1 MSGAGGA
8 DTTTQKNSGTGGTV
22 KAVRIHET
30 GGPEVLVY
38 EEVPV
43 PSPGQGQVL
52 VRIEA
57 ASVNQVDA
65 AVRSGAF
72 PTPKKPPK
80 TIGSDGAG
88 VVEAVGP
95 EVVGVKTGDEV
106 FFQGLGIGSEGSY
119 AEYVLVAQEQCVP
132 KPASLS
138 FAEAAAMGLVFPT
151 AYYALVRK
159 GDLQPGETVLVQ
171 GASGGVGTASV
182 QLAKALGARVLATV
196 GSEEAARRVRDLGAD
211 EVIVYKTSDVGAE
224 VARLT
229 DGRGVDL
236 IHELVVSENLP
247 ADIGMIA
254 KRGRIV
260 CTGRGP
266 RPDVTV
272 PIGAAVGKDASLLFM
287 STANAGRAG
296 VAEMMREIARLAEH
310 GKIRPV
316 IWKILKLSEARTAH
330 ELLAEHH
337 VGKIV
342 LVP

>member
-1 MSGAGGA
+1 
-8 DTTTQKNSGTGGTV
+8 V

-38 EEVPV
+38 EEVATPT
-43 PSPGQGQVL
+43 PGPGQVL

-57 ASVNQVDA
+57 ASVNPVDI
-65 AVRSGAF
+65 AVRAGAF

-95 EVVGVKTGDEV
+95 EVGGVHAGDEV

-119 AEYVLVAQEQCVP
+119 AEYALVAAEQCVP

-182 QLAKALGARVLATV
+182 QLAKALGARVLATA
-196 GSEEAARRVRDLGAD
+196 GSEEAARLVRDLGAD
-211 EVIVYKTSDVGAE
+211 EVIVYRTRDVGAE

-229 DGRGVDL
+229 EGRGVDL

-247 ADIGMIA
+247 ADIAMIA
-254 KRGRIV
+254 RRGRIV
-260 CTGRGP
+260 CTGQGP
-266 RPDVTV
+266 RPDVAV
-272 PIGAAVGKDASLLFM
+272 PIGAAIGKDVSLLFM

-296 VAEMMREIARLAEH
+296 VAEMMREIARLVEQ
-310 GKIRPV
+310 GRIRPV
-316 IWKILKLSEARTAH
+316 VWKTLKLSEARTAH
-330 ELLAEHH
+330 ELLAGHH

>member
-1 MSGAGGA
+1 M
-8 DTTTQKNSGTGGTV
+8 
-22 KAVRIHET
+22 KAVRIHEA

-38 EEVPV
+38 EDVPT
-43 PSPGQGQVL
+43 PSPGPGQAL
-52 VRIEA
+52 VRIA
-57 ASVNQVDA
+57 AVSVNPIDA
-65 AVRSGAF
+65 AVRGGAF
-72 PTPKKPPK
+72 LALRKPPK

-88 VVEAVGP
+88 VVAAVGP
-95 EVVGVKTGDEV
+95 EVTDVQAGDEV

-119 AEYVLVAQEQCVP
+119 AEYALVAAEQCVP
-132 KPASLS
+132 KPANLS

-159 GDLQPGETVLVQ
+159 GELQAGETVLVQ

-196 GSEEAARRVRDLGAD
+196 GSEEAARQVRDLGAD
-211 EVIVYKTSDVGAE
+211 EAIVYKTSDVGAE

-247 ADIGMIA
+247 VDVGMIA

-260 CTGRGP
+260 CTGQGP
-266 RPDVTV
+266 RPGVAV
-272 PIGAAVGKDASLLFM
+272 PIGAALGKDASLLFM

-296 VAEMMREIARLAEH
+296 VADIMREIARLAEE
-310 GKIRPV
+310 GRIRPV
-316 IWKILKLSEARTAH
+316 IWKTLGLSEARTAH